1 MADENADTTVEEF
14 ASMEETRAMDAATA
28 DRRENLFRVCVKL
41 LSDAIVDRLKR
52 REANSLITNLMLL
65 LAFHF
70 GFIHVVIRMAV
81 TFFLNVLVYFINDF
95 IDVELDLANEEKDHT
110 KALYIREHK
119 RTAFAVIVCMSA
131 ALLSLTLLYSQSV
144 CLGVILALLII
155 FLYTDYFKNMA
166 YLDIVGCF
174 VWGVSMAMP
183 AIPDFSL
190 EGIKII
196 LLIGI
201 FTASFEVVQCIK
213 DYDSDK
219 KYDLRTTPIVIGI
232 PRSFLLARA
241 LYLLAALYTVFVLG
255 EVQGVFLVVP
265 VFFGTEQKM
274 DAYWMKLRV
283 VYGIV
288 WLTIMVRLYFGWYG
302 G

>member
-1 MADENADTTVEEF
+1 MAGGNADTTIEEF
-14 ASMEETRAMDAATA
+14 ASMEEIKAMGAAA
-28 DRRENLFRVCVKL
+28 AERRENALKVCVRL
-41 LSDAIVDRLKR
+41 LSDAILDRLKR
-52 REANSLITNLMLL
+52 REANSLITNFMLL

-70 GFIHVVIRMAV
+70 GFIHVVIRMLV

-95 IDVELDLANEEKDHT
+95 IDVELDLANKEKDHS

-119 RTAFAVIVCMSA
+119 RTAFALIVCMSA
-131 ALLSLTLLYSQSV
+131 ALLALTLLYSKSV

-190 EGIKII
+190 EGIKLI

-201 FTASFEVVQCIK
+201 FTASFEIVQCIK

-219 KYDLRTTPIVIGI
+219 QYQLRTTPIVIGI
-232 PRSFLLARA
+232 PRSFLLART
-241 LYLLAALYTVFVLG
+241 LYLLAAFYTVFVLG
-255 EVQGVFLVVP
+255 EIQGVLLVVP
-265 VFFGTEQKM
+265 AFFGTEQKM
-274 DAYWMKLRV
+274 DTYWMKLRV

-288 WLTIMVRLYFGWYG
+288 WLTIMVRLYLGWYG